1 MEADNCRVTPAASHK
16 TSNTSL
22 SLFNSLKRRDSKKQG
37 AGGSTKSS
45 RHFQASRPPPGFVS
59 YQIPN
64 GAPPVIPSDNIVGYD
79 PRSKYSASAAS
90 LGGRS
95 QSRSRSEA
103 GPRGHQSHA
112 PTAGVHPNH
121 LHNGGRPYK
130 SAVRQS
136 PGVVQPPPQY
146 TGGDDHTSA
155 VIKSVTTSSPPGYAP
170 PPPPWSDNGQE
181 DSALHIYN
189 ATPRSSHKYTGEGGK
204 KYRKSPV
211 PVLKSPIWVQE
222 PDDLVIDG
230 SPDYYGRPPLPPGD
244 SDPKPPPRSRPKSWT
259 STIFNA
265 FRNGGSRTQTMTPLT
280 QDMREREN
288 STVTLSSV
296 NTSTM
301 DKKSY
306 RFTKQVRF
314 LANPKKSLVAG
325 QKFYSLPHFSNKP
338 VPVPGPEKT
347 PEPEK
352 KVVTKSR
359 SPSPFG
365 RFVKSFVKGNR
376 GKSRVNLNI
385 SARLQCWQYQK
396 FRNENLNFSVV
407 CRCVAWWAKFESIK
421 FSLNNWKLIIWQAAS
436 ERVLI
441 VIPFFFVNWIYLR
454 LVRTFTNCAPITF

>member
-1 MEADNCRVTPAASHK
+1 MIHVSRLKRSVLTRSPLSSLVTMEADNCRVTPAPSHK

-64 GAPPVIPSDNIVGYD
+64 GAPPVSAVSSAPSDNISITD

-95 QSRSRSEA
+95 QSRSRSET
-103 GPRGHQSHA
+103 GHRGHQGHQA
-112 PTAGVHPNH
+112 PTASVHPNH

-136 PGVVQPPPQY
+136 PGVVQPPPGY
-146 TGGDDHTSA
+146 TGGD
-155 VIKSVTTSSPPGYAP
+155 VMRVVTTSSPPGYAP

-211 PVLKSPIWVQE
+211 PVIKSPVWVQE
-222 PDDLVIDG
+222 PDDFVTSDG
-230 SPDYYGRPPLPPGD
+230 SPSDCNGRPPLPPSD
-244 SDPKPPPRSRPKSWT
+244 NCDPKPPPRSRPKSWT

-280 QDMREREN
+280 QEMREN

-296 NTSTM
+296 NTITM
-301 DKKSY
+301 DKK
-306 RFTKQVRF
+306 RKVRF

-338 VPVPGPEKT
+338 VLAPALEKT
-347 PEPEK
+347 EPV
-352 KVVTKSR
+352 KVVTKSQR

-376 GKSRVNLNI
+376 GN
-385 SARLQCWQYQK
+385 
-396 FRNENLNFSVV
+396 
-407 CRCVAWWAKFESIK
+407 
-421 FSLNNWKLIIWQAAS
+421 
-436 ERVLI
+436 
-441 VIPFFFVNWIYLR
+441 P
-454 LVRTFTNCAPITF
+454 VRI

>member
-1 MEADNCRVTPAASHK
+1 MRFELSLILVGVQVSKWHPAATGPKRVLRVIHVSWLTRKPLSSLVTMEDNCRITPAPAHK

-22 SLFNSLKRRDSKKQG
+22 GLFNSLKRRDSKKQG
-37 AGGSTKSS
+37 AWGSGSTKS

-64 GAPPVIPSDNIVGYD
+64 GAPPVIQQPSDNITGYD

-95 QSRSRSEA
+95 QSRSRSE
-103 GPRGHQSHA
+103 GHRSHQSQA

-130 SAVRQS
+130 SSVKQS
-136 PGVVQPPPQY
+136 PGLVQPPPQY
-146 TGGDDHTSA
+146 TGGDGDHSVMKT
-155 VIKSVTTSSPPGYAP
+155 VTTHSPPGYAP
-170 PPPPWSDNGQE
+170 PPPPWSDSGQE

-189 ATPRSSHKYTGEGGK
+189 ATPRSSHKFSGEGGK

-211 PVLKSPIWVQE
+211 PVLKSPVWVQE
-222 PDDLVIDG
+222 PDDFTTENE
-230 SPDYYGRPPLPPGD
+230 SPYGRPPLPPCD

-265 FRNGGSRTQTMTPLT
+265 FRNGGTRTQTMTPMT
-280 QDMREREN
+280 QEMRARQD

-301 DKKSY
+301 NKK
-306 RFTKQVRF
+306 KGVRF
-314 LANPKKSLVAG
+314 LANPKKSLYAG
-325 QKFYSLPHFSNKP
+325 QKFYSLPHFSKP
-338 VPVPGPEKT
+338 VPAPPAPEKM
-347 PEPEK
+347 PEPE

-359 SPSPFG
+359 SSSPFG

-376 GKSRVNLNI
+376 GNPVWIWIFQPVLTV
-385 SARLQCWQYQK
+385 LK
-396 FRNENLNFSVV
+396 FRNEPKFPGCLSV
-407 CRCVAWWAKFESIK
+407 RCMMSQ
-421 FSLNNWKLIIWQAAS
+421 IW
-436 ERVLI
+436 I
-441 VIPFFFVNWIYLR
+441 H
-454 LVRTFTNCAPITF
+454 